1 MFQEIDISNKDGP
14 KMDFEALKKLTF
26 VDLSVKLERP
36 ETLISIG
43 EHYYKNQPY
52 PTSVMT
58 AGEFSMIVAPSKTKK
73 SYLKSAFA
81 GALMGNKSKHY
92 FDNIRGHL
100 KSDDDV
106 IADFD
111 TEQSRYY
118 AQKTFS
124 RAEEIAG
131 RKYANYFPYMLRML
145 APRERVLFIEYI
157 LYNTPN
163 IKYAFID
170 GIADLVN
177 DTNDLAESVELATFL
192 LKWTEELQIHICVI
206 MHSAYGT
213 EKATGHLGSTL
224 IKKAESVILLKPTDA
239 SKKVIQTL
247 HQYSRGYS
255 FDDFYFSIKNT
266 DAMPYKVDDLS
277 YDFPTAEGDT
287 ISINEFKSEQIQF
300 KATPNEAFT
309 APEDVDDVPF

>member
-1 MFQEIDISNKDGP
+1 MFQEIEISNKDGP
-14 KMDFEALKKLTF
+14 SMDFEALKKQTF
-26 VDLSVKLERP
+26 VDLTVKLERP
-36 ETLISIG
+36 ETLVSIG
-43 EHYYKNQPY
+43 EHHYKNNVY

-81 GALMGNKSKHY
+81 GALMGDKSKQY

-100 KSDDDV
+100 KSDDCG

-111 TEQSRYY
+111 TEQSRFY

-124 RAEEIAG
+124 RAEEISG
-131 RKYANYFPYMLRML
+131 RKYPNYYPYMLRML
-145 APRERVLFIEYI
+145 TPRERVRFIEYI
-157 LYNTPN
+157 LYNTAN
-163 IKYAFID
+163 LKYAFID

-177 DTNDLAESVELATFL
+177 DTNDLSESIELASHL

-224 IKKAESVILLKPTDA
+224 IKKAESVILLKPTDDT
-239 SKKVIQTL
+239 KKVIQTV

-266 DAMPYKVDDLS
+266 DAMPYKVDETT
-277 YDFPTAEGDT
+277 YDFPIAEGDT
-287 ISINEFKSEQIQF
+287 IITRELKNDQVQF
-300 KATPNEAFT
+300 KASPEQAFGSND
-309 APEDVDDVPF
+309 EIEIPF